1 MPSIRTHVDVRNVR
15 PEDGGGGGG
24 GGGKGGG
31 GKAGGD
37 DLDELAD
44 KVRSPYTRKNK
55 NKVRSPYLADK
66 VT

>member
-24 GGGKGGG
+24 GGG

>member
-15 PEDGGGGGG
+15 PEDGGG
-24 GGGKGGG
+24 GGG

-55 NKVRSPYLADK
+55 NKVRSPDLAEK

>member
-1 MPSIRTHVDVRNVR
+1 MPSTRAHVEARNVR
-15 PEDGGGGGG
+15 SEDGGDDD

>member
-1 MPSIRTHVDVRNVR
+1 MPSIRAHVEVRNVR
-15 PEDGGGGGG
+15 PEDGGGG
-24 GGGKGGG
+24 GGG

-55 NKVRSPYLADK
+55 KYG
-66 VT
+66 